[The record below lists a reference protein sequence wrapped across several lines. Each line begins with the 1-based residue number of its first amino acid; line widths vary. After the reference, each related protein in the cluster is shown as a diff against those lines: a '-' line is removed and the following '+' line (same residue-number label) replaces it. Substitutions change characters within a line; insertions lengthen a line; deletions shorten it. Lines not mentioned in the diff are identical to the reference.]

1 MTPTTP
7 QRRFA
12 LEVVE
17 LLRSAGYTAYWAGG
31 CVRDE
36 LLGITPKDYDVA
48 TSARPEQVREL
59 FGRRRT
65 LAVGE
70 AFGVIIVVGPRE
82 AGNVEVA
89 TFRRDAG
96 YSDGRRPDAVVFT
109 DAEEDARRR
118 DFTMN
123 ALFYDP
129 IVGNVIDFVEGR
141 ADIERKLVRAVGD
154 AAVRFREDK
163 LRMLRGVRMASTF
176 GFALDPA
183 TFEAIRNSAAEIG
196 AVSPERIAQEIR
208 AMFGR
213 SGQAEAA
220 RLLMAAGLAAQV
232 LPEVLPLCERK
243 SSFATG
249 SAWDAAV
256 AMLAE
261 FEKAGIRKPPLALA
275 ALLQETS
282 ADDSHGAVH
291 AATAGLRRWRMSN
304 EEREHVEWLVE
315 HRRSIDGA
323 ASRRWSEV
331 QPVLAHRWGPD
342 LVEFVAARH
351 AVADDDDDRE
361 RRVAD
366 LAFARKKLA
375 EPRAMLDP
383 PPLLTGND
391 LVRRGLRPG
400 KQFAVLLEK
409 VRAAQLDGMI
419 ATADEAATLVAELL
433 KAGP

>member
-1 MTPTTP
+1 MTPETP

-12 LEVVE
+12 LQVVE
-17 LLRSAGYTAYWAGG
+17 RLRSAGFTAYWAGG

-36 LLGITPKDYDVA
+36 LLGIVPKDYDVA

-59 FGRRRT
+59 FGRRQT

-70 AFGVIIVVGPRE
+70 AFGVIIVVGSRE

-123 ALFYDP
+123 ALFFDP
-129 IVGNVIDFVEGR
+129 IAGELIDFVEGR

-154 AAVRFREDK
+154 AALRFQEDK

-183 TFEAIRNSAAEIG
+183 TFAAIRQSAREIG
-196 AVSPERIAQEIR
+196 AVSPERIAQEVR

-213 SGQAEAA
+213 PGQAEAA
-220 RLLMAAGLAAQV
+220 RLLMAAGLAAEI
-232 LPEVLPLCERK
+232 LPEVLPLREHG
-243 SSFATG
+243 SSFGAGT
-249 SAWDAAV
+249 AWDAAV
-256 AMLAE
+256 EMLAE
-261 FEKAGIRKPPLALA
+261 FEKASIRKPPLALA
-275 ALLQETS
+275 ALLQETA
-282 ADDSHGAVH
+282 ADESHGAVH
-291 AATAGLRRWRMSN
+291 AATAVMRRWRMSN

-315 HRRSIDGA
+315 HRCSLDGA
-323 ASRRWSEV
+323 ALRPWSEV
-331 QPVLAHRWGPD
+331 QPALAHRWGPD
-342 LVEFVAARH
+342 LVEFVAARA
-351 AVADDDDDRE
+351 AVAAGGAPEHRI
-361 RRVAD
+361 AD
-366 LAFARKKLA
+366 VEFARRKLA
-375 EPRAMLDP
+375 EPRAVLDP

-409 VRAAQLDGMI
+409 VRAAQLDGAITSME
-419 ATADEAATLVAELL
+419 EAAALVAELL
-433 KAGP
+433 KAAS

>member
-1 MTPTTP
+1 M
-7 QRRFA
+7 
-12 LEVVE
+12 
-17 LLRSAGYTAYWAGG
+17 
-31 CVRDE
+31 
-36 LLGITPKDYDVA
+36 
-48 TSARPEQVREL
+48 
-59 FGRRRT
+59 
-65 LAVGE
+65 
-70 AFGVIIVVGPRE
+70 
-82 AGNVEVA
+82 
-89 TFRRDAG
+89 
-96 YSDGRRPDAVVFT
+96 
-109 DAEEDARRR
+109 
-118 DFTMN
+118 
-123 ALFYDP
+123 
-129 IVGNVIDFVEGR
+129 
-141 ADIERKLVRAVGD
+141 RAVGD

-291 AATAGLRRWRMSN
+291 AATAVLRRWRMSN

>member
-1 MTPTTP
+1 MTQETP

-17 LLRSAGYTAYWAGG
+17 RLRSAGFTAYWAGG

-59 FGRRRT
+59 FGRRQT

-70 AFGVIIVVGPRE
+70 AFGVIIVVGSRE

-89 TFRRDAG
+89 TFRRDTG

-129 IVGNVIDFVEGR
+129 IAGQVIDFVEGR

-154 AAVRFREDK
+154 AVLRFQEDK

-176 GFALDPA
+176 DFTLDSA
-183 TFEAIRNSAAEIG
+183 TFTAIRNSAGEIG
-196 AVSPERIAQEIR
+196 VVSPERIAQEIR

-213 SGQAEAA
+213 PGQAKAA
-220 RLLMAAGLAAQV
+220 RLLMDSGLAVQI
-232 LPEVLPLCERK
+232 LPEVLPLCETR
-243 SSFATG
+243 SSFGAG

-256 AMLAE
+256 AMLSE
-261 FEKAGIRKPPLALA
+261 FERAGIRKPPLALA

-282 ADDSHGAVH
+282 VDDSHGAVH
-291 AATAGLRRWRMSN
+291 AATAVLRRWRMSN

-315 HRRSIDGA
+315 HRQALDRA
-323 ASRRWSEV
+323 ASRPWSEV
-331 QPVLAHRWGPD
+331 QPALAHRWGPD
-342 LVEFVAARH
+342 LVEFAAARYMIS
-351 AVADDDDDRE
+351 ADSETE
-361 RRVAD
+361 RRFAD
-366 LAFARKKLA
+366 MAFARRKLA
-375 EPRAMLDP
+375 EPRAVLDP

-409 VRAAQLDGMI
+409 VRAAQLDGTI
-419 ATADEAATLVAELL
+419 ASADEAAALVAEML
-433 KAGP
+433 KAAP

>member
-59 FGRRRT
+59 FGRRRPH
-65 LAVGE
+65 AVGE

-291 AATAGLRRWRMSN
+291 AATAVLRRWRMSN

-351 AVADDDDDRE
+351 AVADDDDRE

-375 EPRAMLDP
+375 EPRPMLDP

>member
-1 MTPTTP
+1 MKQETP

-12 LEVVE
+12 FEVVE
-17 LLRSAGYTAYWAGG
+17 RLRSAGFAAYWAGG

-59 FGRRRT
+59 FGRRQT

-70 AFGVIIVVGPRE
+70 AFGVIIVVGSRE

-129 IVGNVIDFVEGR
+129 VAGEVIDFVAGR

-154 AAVRFREDK
+154 ASLRFQEDK

-176 GFALDPA
+176 GFELEAA
-183 TFEAIRNSAAEIG
+183 TFAAIQKSAGEIG
-196 AVSPERIAQEIR
+196 VVSPERIAQEVR

-213 SGQAEAA
+213 PGQAEAA
-220 RLLMAAGLAAQV
+220 RLLMAAGLAGEI
-232 LPEVLPLCERK
+232 LPEVLPLRERR
-243 SSFATG
+243 SSLAAG
-249 SAWDAAV
+249 SAWEAAV

-261 FEKAGIRKPPLALA
+261 FEQAGIRKPPLALA

-282 ADDSHGAVH
+282 ADDSHDSVH
-291 AATAGLRRWRMSN
+291 TATAVLRRWRMSN
-304 EEREHVEWLVE
+304 EEREQVEWLLE
-315 HRRSIDGA
+315 HRRRLDRA
-323 ASRRWSEV
+323 ATRRWSEV
-331 QPVLAHRWGPD
+331 QPALAHRWGPD
-342 LVEFVAARH
+342 LVEFAAARN
-351 AVADDDDDRE
+351 AIAADGATQ
-361 RRVAD
+361 RRAAD
-366 LAFARKKLA
+366 IAFAREKLA
-375 EPRAMLDP
+375 EPRAVLDP

-400 KQFAVLLEK
+400 RQFAVLLEK
-409 VRAAQLDGMI
+409 VRAAQLDGVI
-419 ATADEAATLVAELL
+419 ASVDEAATLVAELL